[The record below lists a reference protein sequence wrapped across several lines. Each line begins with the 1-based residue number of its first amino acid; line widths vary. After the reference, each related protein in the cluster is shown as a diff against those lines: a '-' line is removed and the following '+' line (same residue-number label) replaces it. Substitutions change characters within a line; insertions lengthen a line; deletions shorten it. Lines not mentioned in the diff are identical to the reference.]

1 MGGLKYDFFITIF
14 FLLIER
20 CFYVCVCLWEDREIL
35 YPDDRWRG
43 FESFLCGLHIWYT
56 HSNHASVLVWNT
68 WKTCYTWLPILIILG
83 KDSDVLNDYTF
94 ALLLNILKSIQKNIN
109 FFKHNCDFEENN
121 YKWINSLNFAFS
133 LLILNCIFFSECMI
147 FRVHILR
154 KLVDEN
160 PPFNP
165 PNSSLAYVSSV
176 WQRFSDHH
184 CLLICVFVC
193 LLYYTVLF
201 TFF

>member
-1 MGGLKYDFFITIF
+1 M
-14 FLLIER
+14 
-20 CFYVCVCLWEDREIL
+20 
-35 YPDDRWRG
+35 
-43 FESFLCGLHIWYT
+43 
-56 HSNHASVLVWNT
+56 LVWNT

-94 ALLLNILKSIQKNIN
+94 ALLLNILKSIQKNIK
-109 FFKHNCDFEENN
+109 FYKHNCDFEENN

-184 CLLICVFVC
+184 SLLICVFVR

-201 TFF
+201 TFFYSQFQTNLAESFLGWNAF